1 MSLLY
6 WHVMVRSWKVGV
18 VITHVITGIWDVMT
32 NEEVLGFVRRAIA
45 EGTLPDI
52 VSYQIVLY

>member
-1 MSLLY
+1 M
-6 WHVMVRSWKVGV
+6 GV